1 MPHAVF
7 THPTVASVGLKESD
21 AVAAGYKVLV
31 GRAGYTEVAKGVAM
45 DEENGF
51 VKVVLEEET
60 GKILGGTTV
69 GSKAPE
75 LVQQLVY
82 LMNAEY
88 QDPEP
93 LIRSQVIHP
102 TISEVIAKAF
112 ASLEHPEHF
121 PE

>member
-60 GKILGGTTV
+60 SKILGGIVV
-69 GSKAPE
+69 GSEAPE
-75 LVQQLVY
+75 LVQQLV
-82 LMNAEY
+82 LPHE
-88 QDPEP
+88 
-93 LIRSQVIHP
+93 R
-102 TISEVIAKAF
+102 
-112 ASLEHPEHF
+112 
-121 PE
+121 